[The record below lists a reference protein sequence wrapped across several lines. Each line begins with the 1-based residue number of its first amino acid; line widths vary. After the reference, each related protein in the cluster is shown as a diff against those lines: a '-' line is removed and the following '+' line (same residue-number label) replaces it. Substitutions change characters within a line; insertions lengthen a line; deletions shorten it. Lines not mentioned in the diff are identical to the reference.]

1 MKKIFWLSLTGI
13 FFLPSCD
20 NKSKGPDV
28 SAIKV
33 NVILERFEK
42 DFFEMDTLN
51 LSQSLDKLYRK
62 YPGFYPDFMGAIL
75 GVNGADTSIET
86 QDVAKEF
93 YRTYRSFNDSL
104 LKKYRSTASIE
115 KEITNGL
122 QHVKY
127 YFPGYKIPGLI
138 TFLGPLDAPGV
149 ALTRSYI
156 AIGLHQ
162 FAGKNF
168 SAYQEAAVQ
177 RLYPLYISR
186 RFDEEYIAANC
197 MKVII
202 DELFPDQSNG
212 KPLIEQM
219 IEKGKQW
226 YLLDKFLPG
235 SPDSVKTGYT
245 QKQLEWCN
253 RNEGEI
259 WSIIIKNEDLNSIN
273 PTVIQSYIG
282 EAPFTQ
288 GFSQE
293 NSPGNLGQWIG
304 WQIVKKYAEKNP
316 SLQPGDIMRTNARKI
331 LDEAKYKPR

>member
-1 MKKIFWLSLTGI
+1 
-13 FFLPSCD
+13 
-20 NKSKGPDV
+20 
-28 SAIKV
+28 
-33 NVILERFEK
+33 
-42 DFFEMDTLN
+42 
-51 LSQSLDKLYRK
+51 
-62 YPGFYPDFMGAIL
+62 
-75 GVNGADTSIET
+75 
-86 QDVAKEF
+86 
-93 YRTYRSFNDSL
+93 
-104 LKKYRSTASIE
+104 
-115 KEITNGL
+115 
-122 QHVKY
+122 
-127 YFPGYKIPGLI
+127 
-138 TFLGPLDAPGV
+138 
-149 ALTRSYI
+149 
-156 AIGLHQ
+156 
-162 FAGKNF
+162 
-168 SAYQEAAVQ
+168 
-177 RLYPLYISR
+177 
-186 RFDEEYIAANC
+186 
-197 MKVII
+197 
-202 DELFPDQSNG
+202 
-212 KPLIEQM
+212 M

>member
-1 MKKIFWLSLTGI
+1 MKKIIPVCFILI
-13 FFLPSCD
+13 FFSC
-20 NKSKGPDV
+20 NSKSKGPDV
-28 SAIKV
+28 SNIKADFV
-33 NVILERFEK
+33 LERFEK
-42 DFFEMDTLN
+42 DFFAMDTIN
-51 LSQSLDKLYRK
+51 ISQSLARLYNK
-62 YPGFYPDFMGAIL
+62 YPGFYPDFMRAIL
-75 GVNGADTSIET
+75 GVNGIDTSFAT
-86 QDVAKEF
+86 VTVCKEF

-104 LKKYRSTASIE
+104 LKKYKSTTAIE
-115 KEITNGL
+115 REIKNGF

-127 YFPGYKIPGLI
+127 YFPDYKLPGLI

-149 ALTRSYI
+149 ALTRNYI

-168 SAYQEAAVQ
+168 SAYQGEDVQ

-186 RFDEEYIAANC
+186 RFDEEYIAPNC
-197 MKVII
+197 MKAII
-202 DELFPDQSNG
+202 DELFSDQSNN
-212 KPLIEQM
+212 KSLIEQM

-226 YLLDKFLPG
+226 YMLDLFLPD

-245 QKQLEWCN
+245 QKQLDWCN

-259 WSIIIKNEDLNSIN
+259 WSILIKNEDLNSIN
-273 PTVIQSYIG
+273 PTVIQNYIG

-304 WQIVKKYAEKNP
+304 WQIVKKYAEKDQ
-316 SLQPGDIMRTNARKI
+316 SLKPGDVMRASARKI

>member
-1 MKKIFWLSLTGI
+1 MKKN
-13 FFLPSCD
+13 FLFVFATILLFSC
-20 NKSKGPDV
+20 NNRSKGPDV
-28 SAIKV
+28 SAVKIDFV
-33 NVILERFEK
+33 LERFEK
-42 DFFEMDTLN
+42 DFFEMDTMN
-51 LSQSLDKLYRK
+51 MTQSLSKLYNK
-62 YPGFYPDFMGAIL
+62 YSNFYPDFMQAIL
-75 GVNGADTSIET
+75 GIKGVETSIET
-86 QDVAKEF
+86 IAVSKEF
-93 YRTYRSFNDSL
+93 YRAYWSFNDSL
-104 LKKYRSTASIE
+104 LKKYKSTADFE
-115 KEITNGL
+115 KEIRNGL

-127 YFPGYKIPGLI
+127 YFPEYKIPGLI

-149 ALTRSYI
+149 ALTKNYI
-156 AIGLHQ
+156 AIGLQQ

-168 SAYQEAAVQ
+168 SAYQEEDVQ

-197 MKVII
+197 MKAII

-212 KPLIEQM
+212 KPFVEQM

-226 YLLDKFLPG
+226 YLLDLFLPG

-245 QKQLEWCN
+245 QKQLDWCN

-259 WSIIIKNEDLNSIN
+259 WSILIKNEDLNSIN
-273 PTVIQSYIG
+273 PTVIQNYIG

-304 WQIVKKYAEKNP
+304 WQIVKKYAEKNSTLKP
-316 SLQPGDIMRTNARKI
+316 SEIMRMNPRKI